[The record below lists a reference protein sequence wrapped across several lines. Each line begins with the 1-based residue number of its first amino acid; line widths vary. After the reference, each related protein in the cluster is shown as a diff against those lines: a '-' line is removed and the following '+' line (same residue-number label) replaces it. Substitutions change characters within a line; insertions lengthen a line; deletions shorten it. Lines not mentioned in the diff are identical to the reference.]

1 MRKTAPSADMPS
13 VPVPPAP
20 APMPGSGV
28 PSELLMRHPRTGE
41 ERIAPVGY
49 AWSVL
54 LAGPFVLARSR
65 SRRERVRVVQG
76 RRLHALGSMVL
87 PLAPRI
93 RQRSATAMP
102 LIGTGPGSSRR
113 P

>member
-28 PSELLMRHPRTGE
+28 PRELLMRHPRTGE

-54 LAGPFVLARSR
+54 LAGPFVLARRGDWSMALACR
-65 SRRERVRVVQG
+65 GWPRQG
-76 RRLHALGSMVL
+76 DWTRPAK
-87 PLAPRI
+87 ACCF
-93 RQRSATAMP
+93 SAT
-102 LIGTGPGSSRR
+102 TRNGPRA
-113 P
+113 

>member
-20 APMPGSGV
+20 MPGSGV
-28 PSELLMRHPRTGE
+28 PRELLMRHPRTGE

-54 LAGPFVLARSR
+54 LAGPFVLARR
-65 SRRERVRVVQG
+65 G
-76 RRLHALGSMVL
+76 DWAMALACLLL
-87 PLAPRI
+87 PLLGQALLAPR
-93 RQRSATAMP
+93 
-102 LIGTGPGSSRR
+102 
-113 P
+113 